1 MPAFQGGCT
10 VERNYLIFGPPG
22 AGKGTQAVRI
32 AELLD
37 IVHIST
43 GDMFRYNIKN
53 KTALGIK
60 AKEYSDKGAL
70 VPDEITIGMVR
81 ERLREADVAKGFLL
95 DGFPRSVPQAKS
107 LDGILK
113 ELGKS
118 LAAVINIS
126 VSDDE
131 IRRRLSKRA
140 EIEGRT
146 DDADISVVQNRL
158 DTYKSQSEPC
168 LVHYSPKGI
177 VLNIDGIGTI
187 DEVFASIKKALGV

>member
-1 MPAFQGGCT
+1 M
-10 VERNYLIFGPPG
+10 ERNYLIFGPPG
-22 AGKGTQAVRI
+22 AGKGTQAMRI

-60 AKEYSDKGAL
+60 AREFSDKGEL

-81 ERLREADVAKGFLL
+81 ERLRGPDVAKGFLL

-107 LDGILK
+107 LDDILQ

-126 VSDDE
+126 VSDE
-131 IRRRLSKRA
+131 EVRKRLSKRA

-146 DDADISVVQNRL
+146 DDADMTVVQNRL
-158 DTYKSQSEPC
+158 DTYKKQSEPC
-168 LVHYSPKGI
+168 LEYYGPRGK
-177 VLNIDGIGTI
+177 VLTIDGIGTI
-187 DEVFASIKKALGV
+187 DEVFDRIEQALGI